1 MSADSGIVGGK
12 RQPWVRKKNEMEKKE
27 KKRKKNKERSK
38 DGEKKKGY
46 EINDYCKDE
55 MERD

>member
-1 MSADSGIVGGK
+1 MALLV
-12 RQPWVRKKNEMEKKE
+12 VRDNHGWEKKWDGEERKE
-27 KKRKKNKERSK
+27 KEKKNKERSK

-46 EINDYCKDE
+46 EMDDYCKDE